1 LKTVGAVWLNIL
13 LEITPLEGE
22 NMTRSEKQEVVD
34 SLSTEFSS
42 AQAIIACDF
51 KGLTVAD
58 IETLRKEARSA
69 DAKVQVVKNTLAS
82 IALKN
87 ANIEGM
93 QLTENNILIW
103 GEEPIGASKVVTKF
117 AKDNDKLVIKNA
129 VIDGEVSDA
138 SRVAAFASLPGRE
151 ELLGML
157 ASVWMG
163 PVRNF
168 TIGLDALKR
177 KKEEEA

>member
-1 LKTVGAVWLNIL
+1 
-13 LEITPLEGE
+13 
-22 NMTRSEKQEVVD
+22 MTRSEKQELVD

-51 KGLTVAD
+51 KGLTVTD
-58 IETLRKEARSA
+58 IEGLRNAAKES
-69 DAKVQVVKNTLAS
+69 DAKVQVVKNSLAML
-82 IALKN
+82 AFKN

-93 QLTENNILIW
+93 ALNENNILIW
-103 GEEPIGASKVVTKF
+103 GNEPIGASKVVTNF
-117 AKDNDKLVIKNA
+117 AKDNEKLLIKVA

-138 SRVAAFASLPGRE
+138 KRIAAFASLPGRD

-157 ASVWMG
+157 AATWMA
-163 PVRNF
+163 PVANF

>member
-1 LKTVGAVWLNIL
+1 
-13 LEITPLEGE
+13 
-22 NMTRSEKQEVVD
+22 MTRSEKQEVVD

-51 KGLTVAD
+51 KGLTVTD
-58 IETLRKEARSA
+58 IESLRNAAKES
-69 DAKVQVVKNTLAS
+69 DAKVQVVKNTLAML
-82 IALKN
+82 AFKN
-87 ANIEGM
+87 ANVEGM
-93 QLTENNILIW
+93 ALNENNILIW
-103 GEEPIGASKVVTKF
+103 GNEPIGASKVVTNF
-117 AKDNDKLVIKNA
+117 AKTNEKLVIKSA

-138 SRVAAFASLPGRE
+138 KRISAFASLPGRD

-157 ASVWMG
+157 AATWMA
-163 PVRNF
+163 PVANF

>member
-1 LKTVGAVWLNIL
+1 
-13 LEITPLEGE
+13 
-22 NMTRSEKQEVVD
+22 MTRSEKQELVD

-51 KGLTVAD
+51 KGLTVTD
-58 IETLRKEARSA
+58 IEGLRIAARES
-69 DAKVQVVKNTLAS
+69 DAKVQVVKNSLAML
-82 IALKN
+82 AFKN
-87 ANIEGM
+87 ANVEGM
-93 QLTENNILIW
+93 ALNENNILIW
-103 GEEPIGASKVVTKF
+103 GDEPVGASKVVTNF
-117 AKDNDKLVIKNA
+117 AKENEKLVVKVA

-138 SRVAAFASLPGRE
+138 KRIAAFASLPGRD

-157 ASVWMG
+157 AATWMA
-163 PVRNF
+163 PVANF